1 MTAVRKFLFENS
13 FDAPAQPEEPA
24 VEDVSEQEE
33 IPPAP
38 QHSEEELAEA
48 RREAYQAGLEA
59 GREQALVEQARDE
72 ENRLTDTLAQLSRQL
87 GTLDPQIEQS
97 LQRARTD
104 AVRAGILVVQ
114 KLFPRLVERQGDQ
127 EVRGLLEDSLMHL
140 MEEPRVVIRV
150 HDSQLDA
157 LRGQMEQIKDKSGY
171 EGKTVLL
178 ADQEVRPGDIRIEWA
193 DGGVE
198 RDSERAWQE
207 IGQLIEHTLVP
218 QADAA
223 AAPDAAPTSDPATG
237 ADAETAP
244 ASEPEDG
251 TYTAQYEGQPVDG
264 DPESW
269 PQSAEA
275 DIPPTGE
282 TLAPA
287 YDSQDD
293 SHPQDAEPGF
303 AEERN

>member
-24 VEDVSEQEE
+24 VEDVSEQEGT
-33 IPPAP
+33 AP

-59 GREQALVEQARDE
+59 GREQALAEQARDE
-72 ENRLTDTLAQLSRQL
+72 ENRLTDTLEQLSRQL
-87 GTLDPQIEQS
+87 GALEPQIEQS

-127 EVRGLLEDSLMHL
+127 EVRGLLEDSLTHL

-207 IGQLIEHTLVP
+207 IGKLIEHTLVP
-218 QADAA
+218 QAEIAPASEAATDA
-223 AAPDAAPTSDPATG
+223 DG
-237 ADAETAP
+237 ETAP
-244 ASEPEDG
+244 ASDPEDVPHA
-251 TYTAQYEGQPVDG
+251 AQYDGQPVDG